1 MSGIINSVGSKS
13 GVIGLFPMTD
23 PSIGV
28 VRYTNKGN
36 FSAGAAGAV
45 IAIGGSSATQR
56 FNFDEGGG
64 GDTTNFVTGSTDNDL
79 KIVKKGIYIITF
91 SVVAYL
97 TSPDEERSVSA
108 KIRGFGSGSTTTLGM
123 GNGQVQSLDSS
134 TGYCGVDAIYAGLV
148 PANSQINFQTA
159 SGSNGNA
166 QVNTQ
171 TSATLTLIREVA

>member
-1 MSGIINSVGSKS
+1 MSGIINSAGSKS

-28 VRYTNKGN
+28 VRYTNLGT
-36 FSAGAAGAV
+36 FAAGAAGAI
-45 IAIGGSSATQR
+45 IAIGGSASTQR
-56 FNFDEGGG
+56 FNFAQGGG
-64 GDTTNFVTGSTDNDL
+64 GDTTNYVTGSTNNDL

-91 SVVAYL
+91 SIVAYIV
-97 TSPDEERSVSA
+97 SGEERSVSG
-108 KIRGFGSGSTTTLGM
+108 KIRGFGSGSTAILAI
-123 GNGQVQSLDSS
+123 GNGHVIALDSS
-134 TGYCGVDAIYAGLV
+134 TGYTGVDAIYAGLV

-166 QVNTQ
+166 QINTA